1 MFMGCKKI
9 HLTLSNEQD
18 FPAFQLLIN
27 TRNLKA
33 TRLASPARKP
43 WQLNNS
49 HPQLSLILCKKYFL

>member
-43 WQLNNS
+43 
-49 HPQLSLILCKKYFL
+49 